1 MDISKTLF
9 KRYAECENIFS
20 LDQIHRFKFE
30 NNYDNEKVKEML
42 MKMFDEN
49 GEDQIDFSD
58 EQIEVMLPY
67 YQKVE
72 EIALKEANIKFNNP
86 FVYYQNTLDQ
96 KSFSFKDN
104 EGNNLYTYLDG
115 YYEDDNEI
123 IIIEVKAS
131 TDSKILKLG
140 PKVDGIINPIFEKE
154 NQIIKIKKKLD
165 TKQIK
170 HLNKIYDKKN
180 DIGKYFYDLAITNYI
195 IKNCNVKKNVK
206 YYLAFLNSQYI
217 FDGSFINGEPSYYN
231 GSKQIISFVEA
242 TDLLDGYYEIINND
256 HKKIQA
262 IINDTNLNKPKYKKE
277 CKECVYKNIC
287 FDNLNDKY
295 LILNIMGAKQ
305 IKKINVIDY
314 YNQGI
319 QYLKEINFDDL
330 ENERQQIQYQSLTE
344 IEVINKDGLKRK
356 INEIKYPIYHL
367 DFEAFNG
374 PLPRFF
380 GEKPY
385 AQSLFQYSIH
395 IERLP
400 GICDK
405 FKDNYSFVASDF
417 SDQRE
422 ELVKNMIDII
432 DLSNGGT
439 VLVYNKTY
447 ESSRI
452 IELIG
457 LFPQYKDKLQKILD
471 NIYDL
476 KDVLDGGKGC
486 SLNYYH
492 RDMEGK
498 YSIKKV
504 LPVLS
509 NLSYKDLNIHNGVE
523 AIINYAKFRY
533 LEKEDIEELR
543 KNLIEYCGLDTYSMF
558 VILEG
563 IKKKI

>member
-72 EIALKEANIKFNNP
+72 EIALKEANIKFNKP
-86 FVYYQNTLDQ
+86 FVYYPNTLDQ

-195 IKNCNVKKNVK
+195 IKNCNLKKNVK
-206 YYLAFLNSQYI
+206 YYLAFLNSKYI

-417 SDQRE
+417 SDRRE